1 MKRRKFLASYIVS
14 DYLAA
19 LCAWILFYLYRKHYA
34 EALIFGQNH
43 TIDFTRQFYLGIIL
57 IPLFWLG
64 LYTISGFYNDVL
76 RKSRLLELGQTIF
89 SAILGSLFIFF
100 MFLLDDYIPDYTFY
114 YKHILALLGIQF
126 VLTYVPRLSI
136 STIMVH
142 QFKTGRIGFPTL
154 IIGTNEVAH
163 RITRELESQPVP
175 TGNQVVGYVA
185 TDEEDD
191 ETEVPQEQVL
201 GHLDDIPK
209 IISQHKIEEV
219 IIATESSDHKK
230 LNDIINRLAGRNIII
245 RGIPDI
251 YDILSGAVK
260 MTTVYSSPLIQIS
273 NGIMPAWQM
282 NIKRLLDIFIS
293 IIGLI
298 VLSPLSLGCIIGVRF
313 SSPGPILYRQ
323 ERIGRYGKPFIM
335 YKFRSMYNDA
345 EKNGPDLSSHND
357 ERITPFG
364 RFLRKSHADEIPQ
377 FVNVLKGEMSVVGPR
392 PERAFYIRKIEE
404 SAPHYRHLLR
414 IRPGITSWGQVKY
427 GYAENVTQM
436 IERLQYDLIYLR
448 NMSLYVDFKIIIYTA
463 INILQGRG
471 K

>member
-1 MKRRKFLASYIVS
+1 MKRRKFLASYIIS

-89 SAILGSLFIFF
+89 SAVLGSLFIFF

-126 VLTYVPRLSI
+126 ILTYIPRLSI

-175 TGNQVVGYVA
+175 TGNQVVGYV
-185 TDEEDD
+185 TIDEEDKD
-191 ETEVPQEQVL
+191 AEVPNEQVL
-201 GHLDDIPK
+201 GYLNNIPEV
-209 IISQHKIEEV
+209 INQHKIEEV

-298 VLSPLSLGCIIGVRF
+298 VLSPLSLACIIGVRF

-357 ERITPFG
+357 QRITRFG
-364 RFLRKSHADEIPQ
+364 RFLRKSHSDEIPQ
-377 FVNVLKGEMSVVGPR
+377 FINVLKGEMSVVGPR
-392 PERAFYIRKIEE
+392 PERAFYISKIEE

>member
-1 MKRRKFLASYIVS
+1 MKRRKFLASYIIS

-57 IPLFWLG
+57 IPLFWLS
-64 LYTISGFYNDVL
+64 LYAISGFYNDVL
-76 RKSRLLELGQTIF
+76 RKSRLLELGQTVF
-89 SAILGSLFIFF
+89 SAVLGSLFIFF

-126 VLTYVPRLSI
+126 ALTYIPRLSI
-136 STIMVH
+136 SSIMVH

-154 IIGTNEVAH
+154 IIGTNEMAL

-175 TGNQVVGYVA
+175 TGNQVVGYI
-185 TDEEDD
+185 TLNENDK
-191 ETEVPQEQVL
+191 ETEIPAQKVF
-201 GHLDDIPK
+201 GSLDNISH
-209 IISQHKIEEV
+209 IINQHKIEEV
-219 IIATESSDHKK
+219 IIATESSDRKRLK
-230 LNDIINRLAGRNIII
+230 DIINRLAGRNIII

-298 VLSPLSLGCIIGVRF
+298 VLSPLSLACIIGVRL

-323 ERIGRYGKPFIM
+323 ERIGRYGKPFTM
-335 YKFRSMYNDA
+335 YKFRSMYKDA

-357 ERITPFG
+357 ERITSFG
-364 RFLRKSHADEIPQ
+364 RFLRKSHSDEIPQ
-377 FVNVLKGEMSVVGPR
+377 FINVLKGEMSVVGPR
-392 PERAFYIRKIEE
+392 PERAFYITKIEE

>member
-1 MKRRKFLASYIVS
+1 MKRKAFLNSYLAS

-19 LCAWILFYLYRKHYA
+19 MCAWILFYLYRKHFA
-34 EALIFGQNH
+34 EALIFGHDH
-43 TIDFTRQFYLGIIL
+43 TIEFTQQFYLGIVL
-57 IPLFWLG
+57 IPLFWLS
-64 LYTISGFYNDVL
+64 LYAISGFYNDVL

-89 SAILGSLFIFF
+89 SAVLGSLFIFF
-100 MFLLDDYIPDYTFY
+100 MFLLDDYIPDYTYY
-114 YKHILALLGIQF
+114 YKHALALLVFQF
-126 VLTYVPRLSI
+126 VLTYIPRLAI
-136 STIMVH
+136 SSFMVR
-142 QFKTGRIGFPTL
+142 QFKKGRIGFPTL
-154 IIGTNEVAH
+154 IIGTNEMAAH
-163 RITRELESQPVP
+163 ITQQLETQLVP
-175 TGNQVVGYVA
+175 TGNKLVGYV
-185 TDEEDD
+185 TIGENEE
-191 ETEVPQEQVL
+191 ETEVPHQQVL
-201 GHLDDIPK
+201 GQLNDIPA
-209 IISQHKIEEV
+209 IINKYKVEEV

-273 NGIMPAWQM
+273 NGIMPAWQK
-282 NIKRLLDIFIS
+282 NVKRLLDIFIS
-293 IIGLI
+293 IVGLI
-298 VLSPLSLGCIIGVRF
+298 VLSPLSLVCIIGVRL
-313 SSPGPILYRQ
+313 SSPGPVLYRQ
-323 ERIGRYGKPFIM
+323 VRVGRYGKPFTM

-345 EKNGPDLSSHND
+345 EKNGPDLSSQND
-357 ERITPFG
+357 QRITPFG
-364 RFLRKSHADEIPQ
+364 RFLRKSHSDEIPQ
-377 FVNVLKGEMSVVGPR
+377 FLNVLKGEMSVVGPR
-392 PERAFYIRKIEE
+392 PERAFYIEKIEE

-448 NMSLYVDFKIIIYTA
+448 NMSLYVDFKIVIYTA